1 MLEYKELETMASEIA
16 YLHYLVRRKTDN
28 IKYAHEAIGLERA
41 LEICGYNVITLV
53 YRDYCNSVDVQVR
66 IDGEVFMYSFDWLE
80 D

>member
-1 MLEYKELETMASEIA
+1 MLEYNELETIASEIA
-16 YLHYLVRRKTDN
+16 YLRYLVRRKKDN

-53 YRDYCNSVDVQVR
+53 CRDYRNSVDVQVR
-66 IDGEVFMYSFDWLE
+66 VDGEVFMYSFDGLE